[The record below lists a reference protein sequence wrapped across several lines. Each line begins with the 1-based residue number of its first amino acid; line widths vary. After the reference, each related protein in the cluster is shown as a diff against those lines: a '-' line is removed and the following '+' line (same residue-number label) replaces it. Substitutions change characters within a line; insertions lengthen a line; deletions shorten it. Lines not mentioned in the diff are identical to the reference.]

1 MPPKTV
7 RKCVERALDNLS
19 ATKLDRFRNEL
30 VKRKQEPRIALN
42 RVEGKRS
49 WEVVGEM
56 ISTFKEDGALE
67 VTKELLEELEFTED
81 AETML
86 KEAMEAGYRPPPP
99 AGGAAGAPAAGAQ
112 AAEEHFVDR
121 HMDVLIQRGTGIDA
135 ILDALLKEKVLSPEI
150 YDDIRS
156 QRTSQ
161 AKMRELYSGPL
172 RAAEE
177 VKDIFYRILKAQQ
190 PLLVQSL
197 EKK

>member
-99 AGGAAGAPAAGAQ
+99 
-112 AAEEHFVDR
+112 EEHFVDR